1 MNQTSSLQ
9 SNKEKPMLLRILSI
23 SSMLGS
29 TLLIVAGIFI
39 ISTKMFDELP
49 EWQIIQANK
58 NVGIIGIMAGIL
70 TLLGA
75 LFIWELSR
83 IGFWLYLIGTIVMIV
98 FPILFFWNFSTY
110 LTFAIVYSVIG
121 AIYCYFYGSFYK
133 LYNE

>member
-1 MNQTSSLQ
+1 MNQTSALQ
-9 SNKEKPMLLRILSI
+9 SNKEKPMLLRVLTI

-29 TLLIVAGIFI
+29 TLLIIAGIFI

-75 LFIWELSR
+75 VFIWELSR
-83 IGFWLYLIGTIVMIV
+83 IGFWLYLIGTVIMIV
-98 FPILFFWNFSTY
+98 FPILLFWNFSTY
-110 LTFAIVYSVIG
+110 LIFAVVYSVIG
-121 AIYCYFYGSFYK
+121 AVYCYFYATLYK
-133 LYNE
+133 LFNE